1 MANETII
8 IDVQSKFTD
17 NASAG
22 LKSAGLQADRYKTK
36 LDGATK
42 ASEKLGGT
50 KVKPKLGAPTDHA
63 TPVFKKVLGLGRS
76 FGRKTYKATVDV
88 NDQAS
93 GKIRGLSSKIFSLKS
108 LLTGVTAGVAAKK
121 AIIDPIGVAD
131 FLTTAQIGFET
142 MLGSKKKAD
151 KFMRDVKNFAV
162 DTPFETQDVVS
173 NAQRMLSVGWNRK
186 NVLKDMNRIGNQ
198 SAATGTGA
206 AGIERVT
213 TALGQMR
220 MKGKVSAEEMLQ
232 LTESNVKA
240 WEYVAKGE
248 GVSVAKAQEM
258 VTKGL
263 IPVDKAINSILTG
276 MDEFD
281 GMMDETA
288 NRTAGGL
295 KSQLQDTFQN
305 KYVEKWGRGLQ
316 TGAIKGMA
324 KLLDYLEEMSPKMDK
339 WGDVLE
345 EVGEDLSTGLVNKL
359 ESAGNRL
366 DKLFSDEKFQ
376 NASLGGKLD
385 IAWDEL
391 IAQPFSDWW
400 DSSGKEKITTKL
412 KEIGTEALVSIKDVF
427 TGSLKDLLPGGDKAG
442 IEDYLIGLFT
452 IKKAGKL
459 FSWLTEPLGGE
470 GGNPLSGSSLGTINI
485 SAALVNV
492 NGKTSP
498 PLSDGKGDSGKKDI
512 WLPDSAKKQ
521 GKGKGKTT
529 PDIPDLPETQKPKK
543 SRPKTRLDAL
553 KSMPGKTKGLLT
565 KVGTKLGSG
574 ATTSAGT
581 AATGAAGIAGAAGTL
596 MGLVSAAKSFLHASK
611 AKGEKTKNKETY
623 SGAAKLGLT
632 SGGALAGAVAGS
644 IVPGIGTALG
654 ALIGGGLGGAAA
666 FFGGDKLGKK
676 ATKAHYANERNTKK
690 HTYKQTRGQY
700 YNPEHAQEA
709 KKLRKSA
716 GKSTDS
722 SERKLTDSTKKATK
736 ETKSYSRESESASR
750 TVKSYAST
758 TSGAGSKVNVMGGQA
773 SAAGGNVGIMGGQ
786 ALTAGGNVSALGTQA
801 TLVASVLASAA
812 ATIRSAAAQAKSAAA
827 GKTPNTKLTPP
838 MAVKKNARGNYIGS
852 HIVSELGEEGP
863 EMVIPLSNH
872 RNRALKLWEQAG
884 NILGV
889 KRYARGGIA
898 GQGKIRGTRGTSSS
912 GVQVNVASGAIQIT
926 VQAGGSGDI
935 VTAIRSGRK
944 EITDAILNAIVDACG
959 TSYTNRTAEVM

>member
-108 LLTGVTAGVAAKK
+108 LLTGVTAGIAVKK

-131 FLTTAQIGFET
+131 FSTTAQIGFET

-162 DTPFETQDVVS
+162 D
-173 NAQRMLSVGWNRK
+173 
-186 NVLKDMNRIGNQ
+186 
-198 SAATGTGA
+198 
-206 AGIERVT
+206 
-213 TALGQMR
+213 
-220 MKGKVSAEEMLQ
+220 
-232 LTESNVKA
+232 
-240 WEYVAKGE
+240 
-248 GVSVAKAQEM
+248 
-258 VTKGL
+258 
-263 IPVDKAINSILTG
+263 KAINSILTG

-288 NRTAGGL
+288 NRTVGGL

-305 KYVEKWGRGLQ
+305 KYIEKWGRGLQ

-345 EVGEDLSTGLVNKL
+345 KIGEDLSTGLVNKL

-492 NGKTSP
+492 NGKTSL

-521 GKGKGKTT
+521 GKRKGKNT

-581 AATGAAGIAGAAGTL
+581 AATGAAGIAGATGTL

-611 AKGEKTKNKETY
+611 AKDEKTKNKENY

-676 ATKAHYANERNTKK
+676 ATKAHYANERNTRK

-889 KRYARGGIA
+889 RRYARGGIA
-898 GQGKIRGTRGTSSS
+898 GQGSIQGTGRTSSG

-926 VQAGGSGDI
+926 VQAGGSDDV

-959 TSYTNRTAEVM
+959 TSYTNRTAEAM